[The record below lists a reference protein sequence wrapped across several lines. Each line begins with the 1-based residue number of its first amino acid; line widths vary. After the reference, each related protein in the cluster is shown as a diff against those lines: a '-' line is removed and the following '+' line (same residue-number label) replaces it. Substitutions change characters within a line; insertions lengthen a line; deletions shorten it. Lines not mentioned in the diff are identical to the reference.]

1 LKVPKQ
7 KLIVGGNISDESSLH
22 FIVLQAEMYA
32 NVGIKKLVK
41 NSLQRSEM

>member
-1 LKVPKQ
+1 LLAATFPMKAPA
-7 KLIVGGNISDESSLH
+7 LH